1 MSKEIVVKK
10 GLDINLAGGAEVPV
24 GKIRC
29 ITPDTVALVPDDFPG
44 FVPKLSV
51 KEGDDVAAGDAVM
64 YDKNCADIKLV
75 SPVAGKVTA
84 VVRGERRKIERVV
97 ITPGQSAETSTK
109 KFNTHVGGTDDL
121 RKLLMESGLWAMM
134 RQRPYDIVP
143 SATGIPR
150 DVFVTAFDSAPL
162 APVLTSSPLVNAAN
176 LEAGVDALSCM
187 TTGKVYI
194 SVKAGDGLTAV
205 KGAEMVTVSGP
216 HPSGNVGVQIAAIA
230 PVNKGETVWTLDVVT
245 LARIG
250 SLMLN
255 GHVDASVTVAV
266 TGSEVS
272 DPEYVSTFAGSDIR
286 SLLGDKV
293 KADGSHHRII
303 SGNVL
308 TGIAV
313 GEDGYLRY
321 PYRQITVIPEGD
333 DVDEFMGWANPGM
346 NKSSVKRSFLGHFLR
361 GHKFQPDARLNGGR
375 RAMILSGEYDSVLPM
390 DILGEYLIKA
400 IMARDLE
407 QMERLGIYEVAPED
421 FALPEYVDTSK
432 LELQKIVRQGL
443 DFVRKELE

>member
-10 GLDINLAGGAEVPV
+10 GLDINLAGGAELPA

-29 ITPDTVALVPDDFPG
+29 VRPGTVALVPDDFPG
-44 FVPKLSV
+44 FVPKLSI
-51 KEGDDVAAGDAVM
+51 KEGDNVVAGDAVM
-64 YDKNCADIKLV
+64 YDKNCTDIKLV

-97 ITPGQSAETSTK
+97 ITPGQSSEVSAK
-109 KFNTHVGGTDDL
+109 KFDTHVAGNDDL

-143 SATGIPR
+143 SATVIPR
-150 DVFVTAFDSAPL
+150 DVFVTAFDSSPL
-162 APVLTSSPLVNAAN
+162 APVLTANPLVNAVN
-176 LEAGVDALSCM
+176 LEAGVDVLSRM

-194 SVKAGDGLTAV
+194 SAKSGDVLPSV

-216 HPSGNVGVQIAAIA
+216 HPSGNVGVQIAAVG
-230 PVNKGETVWTLDVVT
+230 PVNKGETVWTLDIVT
-245 LARIG
+245 LAKIG
-250 SLMLN
+250 SVILN
-255 GHVDASVTVAV
+255 GNIDASVTVAV

-272 DPEYVSTFAGSDIR
+272 DPEYVSTVVGSDIR
-286 SLLGDKV
+286 SLLDGKV
-293 KADGSHHRII
+293 KADGLHHRII

-346 NKSSVKRSFLGHFLR
+346 NKSSVKRSFLGHFLH
-361 GHKFQPDARLNGGR
+361 GHKFHPDARLNGGR